1 MEITR
6 ESLIHL
12 TTRLYQITILFPKKE
27 PLRYKMREIAND
39 ILNGFIKIDNLRKR
53 AVDAFDIIDQVC
65 DGLDVMDGF
74 FAISKEQNWVAPD
87 ELLPIWEGY
96 SGMKEFLQ
104 DGLKDK
110 NVVNDISLIG
120 DIVNN
125 VSLVSNGEL
134 SQALGGQ
141 VKKSLNDRQQKILET
156 IKEKGKVQVGE
167 FKDVFPMVTKR
178 TLRRDFWQLFQS
190 GEVERVG
197 EKNDTYYQLISRT

>member
-1 MEITR
+1 
-6 ESLIHL
+6 
-12 TTRLYQITILFPKKE
+12 
-27 PLRYKMREIAND
+27 MREIAND

-134 SQALGGQ
+134 SQALGGAS
-141 VKKSLNDRQQKILET
+141 KKK
-156 IKEKGKVQVGE
+156 
-167 FKDVFPMVTKR
+167 P
-178 TLRRDFWQLFQS
+178 
-190 GEVERVG
+190 
-197 EKNDTYYQLISRT
+197 